1 MKALVLK
8 KPNELV
14 LEEMKKPIPGEGE
27 VLVRVLRVGVCGT
40 DLHAYG
46 GNQPFFSYPRIMGH
60 ELAVQVVE
68 IPKSAREDASQV
80 HVQEGDIVA
89 VLPYLNCGRCIA
101 CRNGK
106 PNCCAELQCLGV
118 HTDGGMR
125 EYFSIHPRYLVP
137 AGKVSPQDI
146 ALVECFSIGFHGVR
160 RSEVKR
166 GELVLVV
173 GAGPIGIGVIH
184 GLKERG
190 ARVMVL
196 DINEKRLEYA
206 QRVAKA
212 DEIINAGRE
221 SAEERVLE
229 LTNGENPTLVM
240 DATGNAKQMMQAFNF
255 ASQGGRIVF
264 VGLVTADITFHDP
277 LFHRKEITLYASRNA
292 TLEDFRNVI
301 SGIESGRVNTEGFI
315 THIACMEEA
324 VTEFPRWRNPETG
337 VIKAVIQVGE
347 L

>member
-8 KPNELV
+8 QPDEMVIQEVPKPVPQGN
-14 LEEMKKPIPGEGE
+14 E
-27 VLVRVLRVGVCGT
+27 VLVKVLRVGVCGT

-46 GNQPFFSYPRIMGH
+46 GNQPFFSYPRIVGH

-68 IPKSAREDASQV
+68 IPKEARGQAS
-80 HVQEGDIVA
+80 HVKEGDIVA
-89 VLPYLNCGRCIA
+89 VLPYLHCGKCIA

-106 PNCCAELQCLGV
+106 TNCCIELQCLGV

-125 EYFSIHPRYLVP
+125 EFFTIQPKYLVP
-137 AGKVSPQDI
+137 ASKVSVEDI

-160 RSEVKR
+160 RSEVKP
-166 GELVLVV
+166 GENVLVV

-184 GLKERG
+184 GLKDRG
-190 ARVMVL
+190 ARVIVL

-212 DEIINAGRE
+212 DVTVHAAKEP
-221 SAEERVLE
+221 AEQRILE
-229 LTNGENPTLVM
+229 LTGGEDPTLVM

-255 ASQGGRIVF
+255 VSQGGRIVF
-264 VGLVTADITFHDP
+264 VGLVTADITFSDP

-292 TLEDFRNVI
+292 TLEDFKNVI
-301 SGIESGRVNTEGFI
+301 SAIESGRISTEGFI
-315 THIACMEEA
+315 THTASLEEA
-324 VTEFPRWRNPETG
+324 PDQFPLWRKPETG
-337 VIKAVIQVGE
+337 VIKAVVCVG
-347 L
+347 

>member
-8 KPNELV
+8 QPHEMV
-14 LEEMKKPIPGEGE
+14 LEEVPRPVPHGNE
-27 VLVRVLRVGVCGT
+27 VLVKVLRVGVCGT

-46 GNQPFFSYPRIMGH
+46 GNQPFFSYPRIVGH

-68 IPKSAREDASQV
+68 IPKEAKAQAS
-80 HVQEGDIVA
+80 HVKEGDIVA
-89 VLPYLNCGRCIA
+89 VLPYLHCGKCIA

-106 PNCCAELQCLGV
+106 TNCCIELQCLGV

-125 EYFSIHPRYLVP
+125 EFFTIQPKYLVP
-137 AGKVSPQDI
+137 AFRVPLEDI

-160 RSEVKR
+160 RSEVKP
-166 GELVLVV
+166 GENVLVV

-190 ARVMVL
+190 ARVIVL

-212 DEIINAGRE
+212 DVIVHAGKE
-221 SAEERVLE
+221 TAEQRVLE
-229 LTNGENPTLVM
+229 LTGGENPTLVM

-255 ASQGGRIVF
+255 ASQGGRVVY
-264 VGLVTADITFHDP
+264 VGLVTADITFSDP

-292 TLEDFRNVI
+292 TLEDFKNVI
-301 SGIESGRVNTEGFI
+301 SAMESGRISTEGFI
-315 THIACMEEA
+315 THMASLEEA
-324 VTEFPRWRNPETG
+324 APQFPQWRKPETG
-337 VIKAVIQVGE
+337 VIKAVVRVG
-347 L
+347 